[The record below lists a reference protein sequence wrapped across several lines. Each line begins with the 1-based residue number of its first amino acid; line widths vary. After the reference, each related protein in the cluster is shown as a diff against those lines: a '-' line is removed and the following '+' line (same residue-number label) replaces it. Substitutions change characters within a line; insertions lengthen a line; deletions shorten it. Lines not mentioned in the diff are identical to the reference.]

1 MLVAELVC
9 QGCRR
14 ILCYPYGALSCHC
27 RRCGA
32 DTPAQYAVYQCQG
45 CNGTQVAVS
54 INTLTAVCP
63 VCATITDI
71 PETFLPISLEEKPHG
86 CGGGTVPVLPS
97 LEEERQN
104 RNQNIFVTYEVER
117 KNKKKNRKKGL
128 SVLNSEEQGGE
139 KYINASENGSSSK
152 IEGKGDWQP
161 VMLVGRKII

>member
-1 MLVAELVC
+1 MLVSELVC

-27 RRCGA
+27 RRCGT
-32 DTPAQYAVYQCQG
+32 DTPAQYAVYNCQG

-71 PETFLPISLEEKPHG
+71 PENFLPISIEENPNG

-97 LEEERQN
+97 EEEERQN

-117 KNKKKNRKKGL
+117 KSKKKKKKKESDPPISAKQGEEKDN
-128 SVLNSEEQGGE
+128 NSSANE
-139 KYINASENGSSSK
+139 SS
-152 IEGKGDWQP
+152 IRREGKSDWQP